1 MACQV
6 TITSVTATGPPLT
19 VDVTG
24 TATVPD
30 CTTVE
35 VILEC
40 GGEPGP
46 KLTGVPVDAG
56 GNWVAHFTGASLK
69 GTPCRCG
76 GSYVVTAVC
85 EQSAQCEKGVAQGEF
100 ECESLCP
107 TATLSATVGDC
118 TPDGYRNVTFDV
130 TLTPGTGTPIIT
142 LLDYGDSHNDGGHV
156 WPAAQTTYSP
166 PPTHPYV
173 PGQQY
178 TATLSVIYPTG
189 CPVLATV
196 TVGPLA
202 DCPCPNLD
210 LAVSVSGC
218 ADPGQHATATA
229 TFTATLTPPGVNCGD
244 YHWSFGDGSN
254 AVTTTPTTTHSY
266 GSPGSIPAAVSV
278 TCGACQMTQGTTVN
292 IPQCTG
298 GGGGGGNGGNGEGFG
313 CFGARVIMTI
323 AAILAIVA
331 TALAICVPPPAAA
344 VLAWI
349 AASLG
354 ILAAIAAIFWGIFC
368 PKPCAWALLLAWQ
381 VSIGVGFTLL
391 YFTTCCPQFW
401 LIGLPLIATGIGLM
415 FAWKRRCNMSTC
427 AVLKELS
434 IALSSV
440 ILPLL
445 GWLGA
450 IPGLAACINHV
461 VAGILST
468 LAAAV
473 GVAVLHCI
481 GPSQTTG
488 GSAQQGPP
496 LQDLRH
502 PGSQI

>member
-1 MACQV
+1 MACKV

-19 VDVTG
+19 AVDVTG

-46 KLTGVPVDAG
+46 KLTGVPVDAA

-69 GTPCRCG
+69 GTPCACG
-76 GSYVVTAVC
+76 RSYTVTAVC
-85 EQSAQCEKGVAQGEF
+85 EQSPQCEKGVAQGEF
-100 ECESLCP
+100 ECKGPCP
-107 TATLSATVGDC
+107 TAAISVTVGDC
-118 TPDGYRNVTFDV
+118 TPDGYRNVTFD
-130 TLTPGTGTPIIT
+130 TTITPGTDPTIVT
-142 LLDYGDSHNDGGHV
+142 QWDYGDSHDDTNVH
-156 WPAAQTTYSP
+156 TTTLSQYTWN
-166 PPTHPYV
+166 PTHAYA

-178 TATLSVIYPTG
+178 TAILKVLLPTG
-189 CPVLATV
+189 CANLATV
-196 TVGPLA
+196 TIGPLA
-202 DCPCPNLD
+202 ACPCPD
-210 LAVSVSGC
+210 LHLSPPSVSGC
-218 ADPGQHATATA
+218 ADPAQHATATA
-229 TFTATLTPPGVNCGD
+229 TFTATLTPPGVNCGP
-244 YHWSFGDGSN
+244 YHWSFGDGTN
-254 AVTTTPTTTHSY
+254 DVTTTPTTTHSY
-266 GSPGSIPAAVSV
+266 STPGSFSVAVSV
-278 TCGACQMTQGTTVN
+278 TCGACQMTQGTTVV
-292 IPQCTG
+292 IPQCP
-298 GGGGGGNGGNGEGFG
+298 GGGNGPGGGGEGFG
-313 CFGARVIMTI
+313 CFGARVIMTV
-323 AAILAIVA
+323 AAILAIVSA
-331 TALAICVPPPAAA
+331 ALALCVPPPAAA
-344 VLAWI
+344 VLAWM
-349 AASLG
+349 AVSLG
-354 ILAAIAAIFWGIFC
+354 AVAAIAAIFWGILC

-381 VSIGVGFTLL
+381 VSIGVGFVLL
-391 YFTTCCPQFW
+391 YFTTCCPQLLFV
-401 LIGLPLIATGIGLM
+401 GLPLIASGIALM

-473 GVAVLHCI
+473 GVAALHCV

-488 GSAQQGPP
+488 GSTQQGPP